1 MVQAL
6 VTRSSCV
13 FHRLKTIK
21 ICWFLGNDD
30 QMEMVKFLL
39 EKAVVLETMVLLTP
53 KQGAM
58 ENTVPP
64 LRSLHEQLLLLPKV
78 STNVMFVLHEHEE
91 DNTEFW

>member
-21 ICWFLGNDD
+21 VSWFLGNDD
-30 QMEMVKFLL
+30 QMETVKFLL

-64 LRSLHEQLLLLPKV
+64 LDHFMNNFCSCQKYQQMSCLYYMNMKKII
-78 STNVMFVLHEHEE
+78 
-91 DNTEFW
+91 